1 MTDVRE
7 VLVTVPRRVGGSMW
21 AKWTYLGA
29 IERGERHISLA
40 ILEALARGLECDPKE
55 LLQ

>member
-1 MTDVRE
+1 MSQEELAVQCGLHR
-7 VLVTVPRRVGGSMW
+7 
-21 AKWTYLGA
+21 TYLGA